1 MIANRGMFKNILL
14 LYLLANTL
22 SCCTN
27 VSPFPTQ
34 PTKPTI
40 TTTSANGVIPTNT
53 NDIPDAT
60 SVKET
65 PDDQQRVDSRFPLLF
80 SFLYFDSDTI
90 LGPAEI
96 YNLDLDGAIRG
107 QLSRPAD
114 LSAHYVDPAWSPDC
128 KKIAFAI
135 DFGFGG
141 EKSDELIGIMNLE
154 TGEEVEIS
162 SPFPFNYFPSWS
174 NDGKQIAF
182 TARDEGNSHIYI
194 LNMDTESITQLT
206 FDGFNYNP
214 DWSPI
219 NDKIIYVSEDKG
231 ATSIFIMNAD
241 GTGQREIIPSVWGS
255 GSYNDPRMDRPNTP
269 KWSPDGKLI
278 AIKVREEALN
288 RPANKIY
295 LVDADGSNPR
305 RLVEGDRS
313 EDDPDGTDYF
323 IQWEYDPVWSP
334 DGTEILFVRSYLPT
348 DEVELCF
355 ANVETGEVSC
365 PGERYPAIGVEGLDW
380 CHSDQGTLEN

>member
-135 DFGFGG
+135 EGNTIHRCNFGG
-141 EKSDELIGIMNLE
+141 VYYLDIQTFMEDVISATERWTNDTANLPHV
-154 TGEEVEIS
+154 EENRKKMV
-162 SPFPFNYFPSWS
+162 
-174 NDGKQIAF
+174 
-182 TARDEGNSHIYI
+182 
-194 LNMDTESITQLT
+194 
-206 FDGFNYNP
+206 
-214 DWSPI
+214 
-219 NDKIIYVSEDKG
+219 
-231 ATSIFIMNAD
+231 
-241 GTGQREIIPSVWGS
+241 
-255 GSYNDPRMDRPNTP
+255 
-269 KWSPDGKLI
+269 
-278 AIKVREEALN
+278 KVR
-288 RPANKIY
+288 
-295 LVDADGSNPR
+295 D
-305 RLVEGDRS
+305 
-313 EDDPDGTDYF
+313 
-323 IQWEYDPVWSP
+323 YDP
-334 DGTEILFVRSYLPT
+334 GH
-348 DEVELCF
+348 
-355 ANVETGEVSC
+355 G
-365 PGERYPAIGVEGLDW
+365 IGGW
-380 CHSDQGTLEN
+380 GKYIA